1 MCQAVREA
9 TPIEVLEKDL
19 ISVLTRPLKEESR
32 LDLVKE
38 VIEKAKCYEHDFY
51 NRQWEV
57 KRVQLKDEERKNK
70 ILETQNRVLTEY
82 LINVEEYGGRS
93 CL

>member
-19 ISVLTRPLKEESR
+19 ISVLTRPLKEGQL

-51 NRQWEV
+51 NHQWEV
-57 KRVQLKDEERKNK
+57 KRAHLKDEERKNK
-70 ILETQNRVLTEY
+70 IL
-82 LINVEEYGGRS
+82 
-93 CL
+93 

>member
-1 MCQAVREA
+1 MSHAVREA
-9 TPIEVLEKDL
+9 TPIEVLERDL
-19 ISVLTRPLKEESR
+19 IEVLTRPLKEESKLER
-32 LDLVKE
+32 VKE

-57 KRVQLKDEERKNK
+57 KRAQLKDEERKNK

-82 LINVEEYGGRS
+82 ILHKEY
-93 CL
+93 

>member
-1 MCQAVREA
+1 MSEAVREA

-19 ISVLTRPLKEESR
+19 ISVLTRPLKEEAKIEAI
-32 LDLVKE
+32 KE

-57 KRVQLKDEERKNK
+57 KRAQLKDEEHKNK
-70 ILETQNRVLTEY
+70 VLETQNRIITEY
-82 LINVEEYGGRS
+82 VMFLES
-93 CL
+93 K

>member
-19 ISVLTRPLKEESR
+19 ISVLTRPLNEESR
-32 LDLVKE
+32 LDLVKK
-38 VIEKAKCYEHDFY
+38 VIEKAKGYENDYY

-57 KRVQLKDEERKNK
+57 KRAQLKDEERKNR

-82 LINVEEYGGRS
+82 ILFNEGEFKGRA
-93 CL
+93 